1 MLKTPSFPG
10 LAGALVAGCVALT
23 AGAVL
28 ADSPRWSHAGA
39 AGPRAGMSRMVT
51 EMDADHDGKVSR
63 AEIESFLT
71 ARATE
76 IDTDKDGKITV
87 DEIKA
92 FMQKQRD
99 KRLAERLARMDKDG
113 DGVVTVK
120 EFQDARLWSL
130 ARLDRNGDG
139 VIDGNDVARGMRGH
153 FHHRMGVPPR
163 N

>member
-1 MLKTPSFPG
+1 MLKTFTTRRV
-10 LAGALVAGCVALT
+10 AGALVVGCVALA

-28 ADSPRWSHAGA
+28 ADSPRWSHAGGS
-39 AGPRAGMSRMVT
+39 GPRAGMSRMVT

-76 IDTDKDGKITV
+76 IDADKDGKITV
-87 DEIKA
+87 DEVKA
-92 FMQKQRD
+92 FMQKLRD
-99 KRLAERLARMDKDG
+99 KHLAERLARMDKDG

-120 EFQDARLWSL
+120 EFHDARLWSL

-139 VIDGNDVARGMRGH
+139 MIDSNDVARGMRGH